1 MILPIY
7 LYGQP
12 VLRKETEEI
21 ENTPELKQLISDN
34 KEYKKALDE
43 MNEVFRQ
50 SLPYFEEAHRMNPED
65 RAYMQILKGLYYRFH
80 MDAKYEEISEKLNN
94 L

>member
-1 MILPIY
+1 
-7 LYGQP
+7 
-12 VLRKETEEI
+12 
-21 ENTPELKQLISDN
+21 
-34 KEYKKALDE
+34 

>member
-1 MILPIY
+1 MN
-7 LYGQP
+7 
-12 VLRKETEEI
+12 EDAA
-21 ENTPELKQLISDN
+21 LINDN
-34 KEYKKALDE
+34 KEYKKAMDE

-50 SLPYFEEAHRMNPED
+50 SLPYFEKAHELAPED
-65 RAYMQILKGLYYRFH
+65 RTYMQILKGLYYRFH